1 MHQKKRPAEA
11 SRLFLFLLAR
21 SERRLPTR
29 CSALLTRRCSD
40 CFDLFFLWFLGL
52 SIAFLF
58 AFSDPFSLGCPPSS
72 HFAHCNSIAFRP
84 RARRSRN
91 PQPLLPPRD
100 CNQRS

>member
-1 MHQKKRPAEA
+1 MLLDGGLWRTIVQDDLVGNIGQLYTPNKRPAEA
-11 SRLFLFLLAR
+11 TRLFLFLLAR

-58 AFSDPFSLGCPPSS
+58 AFSHAVSLG
-72 HFAHCNSIAFRP
+72 
-84 RARRSRN
+84 
-91 PQPLLPPRD
+91 
-100 CNQRS
+100 